1 MYRKVKQSDL
11 DDAEMQGEASAIWL
25 ISLADMMSLLMTFF
39 VMLFAMN
46 PGQDETYRE
55 TLSKIGD
62 ALGGRSTVEKK
73 SGLEEAQGKL
83 ESLIQEGNLVRQVQL
98 TSDTRGMSLFAEG
111 DLFFDPASAELKP
124 EIKRFLRRIGE
135 VIKQTRY
142 KVVVEGHTDDTVGQM
157 DKFPTNWELSS
168 ARAAA
173 VVRYFVDEAGLEP
186 YRFAAVGYAGF
197 KPRYALTPENRSK
210 NRRVEIVVLR
220 EKM

>member
-1 MYRKVKQSDL
+1 MAKKVKQSEL
-11 DDAEMQGEASAIWL
+11 DDALTDGEASAIWL

-46 PGQDETYRE
+46 PGKDESYRE

-62 ALGGRSTVEKK
+62 ALGGKSTVEKK
-73 SGLEEAQGKL
+73 SGLEDAQGKL
-83 ESLIQEGNLVRQVQL
+83 ESLVKEGNLVRQVQF
-98 TSDTRGMSLFAEG
+98 TSDTRGMVMFAEG

-124 EIKRFLRRIGE
+124 EIRRFLRRIGDI
-135 VIKQTRY
+135 IKETRY
-142 KVVVEGHTDDTVGQM
+142 KVVVEGHTDDTTGPM
-157 DKFPTNWELSS
+157 TAFPTNWELSS
-168 ARAAA
+168 ARASS

-197 KPRYALTPENRSK
+197 KPRYALTPENRPK

-220 EKM
+220 EKL